1 MKKIIFATALTLAM
15 FILNSCGEQQEIKSE
30 SGKEFPVK
38 IAVVEKAM
46 VDQVIEFTGN
56 IEPMVKNYISSAAA
70 QRIEK
75 IYVEVGSRVKRGDL
89 LVQMESVNYTQAR
102 IQLENLKLDLSRIEA
117 LYKAGGVSAQQYDQM
132 KTQVK
137 VAEESIAN
145 LDRNTKLLSPIDGVI
160 TQKNFDNGDLA
171 TGQPILV
178 VMQMQPVKI
187 LINISEEFFPQVKVG
202 TPVEITLDI
211 YQGKK
216 FPGRVMLVHPTIDAS
231 TRTFQ
236 AEVRIDNP
244 GMVIRPGMFA
254 RAKVDFGSKERVVVP
269 DRAVIKQAG
278 TNDKYV
284 YVYENGVVSYT
295 KINLGKRVDSIYE
308 VIDGIEPGTEVV
320 IAGQSQLIDKS
331 KVKVTES
338 DLDLTIK

>member
-284 YVYENGVVSYT
+284 YVHENGVVSYT

-331 KVKVTES
+331 KVKVMES

>member
-75 IYVEVGSRVKRGDL
+75 IYVEVGSRVKRGEL